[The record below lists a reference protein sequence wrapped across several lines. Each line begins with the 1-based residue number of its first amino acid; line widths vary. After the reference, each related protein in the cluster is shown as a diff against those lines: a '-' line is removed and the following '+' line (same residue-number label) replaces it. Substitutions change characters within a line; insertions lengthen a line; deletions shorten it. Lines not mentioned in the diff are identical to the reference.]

1 MAAWLVP
8 LYWPVLRVLKVEET
22 TAAGAMAVAGD
33 IAIPEAMG
41 VGMGVE
47 MERAVG
53 GAKIVADGATAL
65 APLVQATQKE
75 RGPAVGVAA
84 LLRARPRRLVSRIAL
99 ALRRR
104 SCEVA
109 T

>member
-1 MAAWLVP
+1 MLLAAWLVP

-22 TAAGAMAVAGD
+22 TAAGAMAVAGE
-33 IAIPEAMG
+33 IAIPEA
-41 VGMGVE
+41 MGVE

-53 GAKIVADGATAL
+53 VAKIVADGATAL